1 MSRGCPPTV
10 PQIRHRD
17 KSITL
22 NLPQPVST
30 RINNFLCLL
39 LKDPCEEDRLP
50 RRGALLFAMDPVK
63 LSADRGSR
71 SHHLPSFYAKHN
83 LPPLSPAIPF
93 LTDLPA
99 SDLTWRDG
107 AETHDLGYRRA
118 RVFPSPSPL
127 SSGWD
132 HGVSQSGHPVREQR
146 VLRKQNQVVCSPHEG
161 PLAGCVCQ
169 HDLPVPLSSPG
180 LPGEALAGAR
190 PSEGGKGGM
199 FEAKAEIGT
208 KRLGEK
214 PAPRSLPKKN
224 EGQERRPGI
233 DIKAKCHHLREAIL
247 SPSGRQVR
255 GRRRPG

>member
-30 RINNFLCLL
+30 RIDNFLCLL

-63 LSADRGSR
+63 LSAHRGSR
-71 SHHLPSFYAKHN
+71 SHDLPSSYAKHN
-83 LPPLSPAIPF
+83 LLPLSPAMPF

-99 SDLTWRDG
+99 SGLTWGDG

-132 HGVSQSGHPVREQR
+132 HEVSHSGHPVRA
-146 VLRKQNQVVCSPHEG
+146 EG
-161 PLAGCVCQ
+161 A
-169 HDLPVPLSSPG
+169 
-180 LPGEALAGAR
+180 
-190 PSEGGKGGM
+190 
-199 FEAKAEIGT
+199 
-208 KRLGEK
+208 
-214 PAPRSLPKKN
+214 
-224 EGQERRPGI
+224 
-233 DIKAKCHHLREAIL
+233 
-247 SPSGRQVR
+247 
-255 GRRRPG
+255 